1 MGIFTGLITLPLA
14 PVRGTAWL
22 AQKIGEEA
30 ERQLYDESH
39 LRRELM
45 QLELGH
51 DDGLIDDEQ
60 YAARLDAL
68 LDAITQARARATDA
82 PSTEAAWS

>member
-22 AQKIGEEA
+22 AQKIADEA
-30 ERQLYDESH
+30 ERQLYDEGH

-45 QLELGH
+45 QLELDR
-51 DDGLIDDEQ
+51 DDGLVDDEQ

-68 LDAITQARARATDA
+68 LEAITHARARAAGA
-82 PSTEAAWS
+82 PSGEGDWS